1 MGLRRL
7 IKNYIYRKKFDV
19 HKSIE
24 LKKIK
29 NKNILITGAN
39 SGIGLALT
47 KKFLDLDNSVIA
59 TYNETNDNL
68 LKIKNDN
75 LKIYQCDQ
83 SIIENINKLKEYI
96 LNTPI
101 NIIINNAGTWGGK
114 NQSFNNIDYENFSKA
129 ININA
134 VSILKLS
141 EVVLECSKTNSLNT
155 ILNISTLYSSTEHN
169 STGKNYVYKGTKS
182 LMNSFSKNLSID
194 LKDEYKI
201 NVFSI
206 CPGSVKTKLNPNG
219 ILDPDKVAINIINI
233 LSSSSEELNGKFVD
247 LNKKEL
253 TW

>member
-19 HKSIE
+19 HKSVE
-24 LKKIK
+24 LKIK

-47 KKFLDLDNSVIA
+47 KKFLELDNSVIA
-59 TYNETNDNL
+59 TYNESKDNL
-68 LKIKNDN
+68 LKIKNDD
-75 LKIYQCDQ
+75 LKICQCDQ

-96 LNTPI
+96 VNTPI

-114 NQSFNNIDYENFSKA
+114 DQSFNNINA
-129 ININA
+129 I
-134 VSILKLS
+134 SILKLS
-141 EVVLECSKTNSLNT
+141 ELVLECSKKNSLNT